1 MFSALCIP
9 VMHLIEC
16 AATECDHIRISVLVN
31 RVNNNTHTKLR
42 SIGSKVP
49 FNVHLYL
56 LKLRRLGAVAA
67 VQYIPVNVIGNEHE
81 LQLAPDIAGCW

>member
-1 MFSALCIP
+1 
-9 VMHLIEC
+9 MHLIEC